1 MKQVM
6 SSILLLFLLN
16 LVLTATT
23 ARSEGNCPVVPGLPG
38 RDGRDG
44 EPGRDGPPGPPGTFS
59 YSELIAITKDLREQ
73 MKTIDV
79 DSLIEELRKRVNDF
93 NCSQDLGRNCST
105 PAMSCLHIYQC
116 EQSPPSGL
124 YWIVGR
130 DGNETTSVHI
140 YCDMDNIIGIPALK
154 VGQE

>member
-6 SSILLLFLLN
+6 SYILLLFLLN

-44 EPGRDGPPGPPGTFS
+44 APGRDGPPGPPGTFS
-59 YSELIAITKDLREQ
+59 YSELIAISGELREQ
-73 MKTIDV
+73 MQTIYKD
-79 DSLIEELRKRVNDF
+79 LLAEELMKRVKNF

-105 PAMSCLHIYQC
+105 PAMSCLHIYHC

-124 YWIVGR
+124 YWIGE
-130 DGNETTSVHI
+130 NETTLVRV
-140 YCDMDNIIGIPALK
+140 YCDIGSWYS
-154 VGQE
+154 G